1 MNSIQYRNRPYEI
14 NILYDYLKKISVEH
28 YKFFSCVKNYV
39 ININI
44 TNYNVEDLIFHLL
57 IIQNL
62 KKKNITQSDLK
73 ISFYKYINVRQYFIN
88 KEKEKMI
95 TLTKDLNFYYI
106 IKNIN
111 FEYVKLTKYMYLKLK
126 KTINKI
132 LLFDDSFNIYSKF
145 ITNFKT
151 CFNQVKKNFL
161 KTKNIL

>member
-1 MNSIQYRNRPYEI
+1 M
-14 NILYDYLKKISVEH
+14 
-28 YKFFSCVKNYV
+28 
-39 ININI
+39 
-44 TNYNVEDLIFHLL
+44 
-57 IIQNL
+57 
-62 KKKNITQSDLK
+62 
-73 ISFYKYINVRQYFIN
+73 
-88 KEKEKMI
+88 
-95 TLTKDLNFYYI
+95 DLNLYYI